1 MNVSEM
7 NTKNEIMAEY
17 TRLKEEAERKRIQL
31 PEELAGLNK
40 NYTKAEFLEA
50 AEGIDRL
57 LAGQAESDGEQMSF
71 NVGHSAKKTMQKSLD
86 HENPIAKE
94 EQRIEAAE
102 EWTEAKKTGGTG
114 RVKADASD
122 IGLDMLAPEI
132 IEKIRA
138 MESIKEERMKELN
151 RLIILEDK
159 LNELAIM
166 TNNRRECY
174 FSQVRKQQES
184 LEKNASDNA
193 AALEAIQESNKQK
206 IEEMQIRLDNMK
218 KDMEQ
223 ALKERDNERAN
234 EKEKYEYELAIKQKL
249 EDDLWE
255 DECEAREKKLT
266 ELKLEIET
274 LSGQQKEKE
283 EIVDSLQASLDE
295 LPAILEKVRQE
306 AEKEREKEL
315 TRENERQTALAR
327 EDAKAACDS
336 LEQKIKALQEDYDAL
351 LAEKEVIQAKL
362 DKAYD
367 DSNKLYLQTV
377 QSTGGIKILGNGE

>member
-17 TRLKEEAERKRIQL
+17 ARLKSTAERKRINL

-57 LAGQAESDGEQMSF
+57 LAGQAESDGEQMSL
-71 NVGHSAKKTMQKSLD
+71 NVGHSAKRTMQKSPE
-86 HENPIAKE
+86 HEDSIAKE
-94 EQRIEAAE
+94 EQRIEAAD
-102 EWTEAKKTGGTG
+102 WTEAKKTGKTAKV
-114 RVKADASD
+114 RADASD
-122 IGLDMLAPEI
+122 MGLDMLAPEI

-138 MESIKEERMKELN
+138 MESIKEERMQELN
-151 RLIILEDK
+151 SLIRLEDR

-166 TNNRRECY
+166 TNNRRETY
-174 FSQVRKQQES
+174 FSRIRKQQES
-184 LEKNASDNA
+184 LEKNASENA
-193 AALEAIQESNKQK
+193 AALESIQESNKQK
-206 IEEMQIRLDNMK
+206 IEEMQTRLDNMK

-283 EIVDSLQASLDE
+283 EIVDSLQASLDD

-315 TRENERQTALAR
+315 TRENEQQTALAR

>member
-1 MNVSEM
+1 
-7 NTKNEIMAEY
+7 MAEY
-17 TRLKEEAERKRIQL
+17 TRLKEEAERKRINL

-57 LAGQAESDGEQMSF
+57 LAGQAESDGEQMSL
-71 NVGHSAKKTMQKSLD
+71 NVGHSAKRTMQKSPE
-86 HENPIAKE
+86 HEDSIAKE

-114 RVKADASD
+114 RVKADARD
-122 IGLDMLAPEI
+122 MGFDMLAPEI

-138 MESIKEERMKELN
+138 MESIKEERMQEFN
-151 RLIILEDK
+151 SLIRLEDR

-166 TNNRRECY
+166 TNNRRETY
-174 FSQVRKQQES
+174 FSRIRKQQES
-184 LEKNASDNA
+184 LEKNASENA
-193 AALEAIQESNKQK
+193 AALESIQESNKQK
-206 IEEMQIRLDNMK
+206 IEEMQTRLDNMK

-283 EIVDSLQASLDE
+283 EIVDSLQASLDD
-295 LPAILEKVRQE
+295 LPVILEKVRQE

-327 EDAKAACDS
+327 EDAKAACDI

>member
-17 TRLKEEAERKRIQL
+17 ARLKSTAERKRINL

-57 LAGQAESDGEQMSF
+57 LAGQAESDGEQMSL
-71 NVGHSAKKTMQKSLD
+71 NVGHSAKRTMQKSPE
-86 HENPIAKE
+86 HEDSIAKE
-94 EQRIEAAE
+94 EQRIEAAD
-102 EWTEAKKTGGTG
+102 WTEAKKTGKTAKV
-114 RVKADASD
+114 RADASD
-122 IGLDMLAPEI
+122 MGLDMLAPEI

-138 MESIKEERMKELN
+138 MESIKEERMQELN
-151 RLIILEDK
+151 SLIRLEDR

-166 TNNRRECY
+166 TNNRRETY
-174 FSQVRKQQES
+174 FSRIRKQQES
-184 LEKNASDNA
+184 LEKNASENA
-193 AALEAIQESNKQK
+193 AALESIQESNKQK
-206 IEEMQIRLDNMK
+206 IEEMQTRLDNMK

-283 EIVDSLQASLDE
+283 EIVDSLQASLDD
-295 LPAILEKVRQE
+295 LPVILEKGRQE

>member
-17 TRLKEEAERKRIQL
+17 ARLKSTAERKRINL

-57 LAGQAESDGEQMSF
+57 LAGQAESDGEQMSL
-71 NVGHSAKKTMQKSLD
+71 NVGHSAKRTMQKSPE
-86 HENPIAKE
+86 HEDSIAKE
-94 EQRIEAAE
+94 EQRIEAAD
-102 EWTEAKKTGGTG
+102 WTEAKKTGRTAKV
-114 RVKADASD
+114 RADASD
-122 IGLDMLAPEI
+122 MGLDMLAPEI

-138 MESIKEERMKELN
+138 MESIKEERMQELN
-151 RLIILEDK
+151 SLIRLEDR

-166 TNNRRECY
+166 TNNRRETY
-174 FSQVRKQQES
+174 FSRIRKQQES
-184 LEKNASDNA
+184 LEKNASENA
-193 AALEAIQESNKQK
+193 AALESIQESNKKK
-206 IEEMQIRLDNMK
+206 IEEMQTRLDNMK

-283 EIVDSLQASLDE
+283 EIVDSLQASLDD

-306 AEKEREKEL
+306 AEQEREKEL

>member
-17 TRLKEEAERKRIQL
+17 ARLKSTAERKRINL

-57 LAGQAESDGEQMSF
+57 LAGQAESDGEQMSL
-71 NVGHSAKKTMQKSLD
+71 NVGHSAKRTMQKSPE
-86 HENPIAKE
+86 HEDSIAKE
-94 EQRIEAAE
+94 EQRIEAAD
-102 EWTEAKKTGGTG
+102 WTEAKKTGKTAKV
-114 RVKADASD
+114 RADASD
-122 IGLDMLAPEI
+122 MGLDMLAPEI

-138 MESIKEERMKELN
+138 MESIKEERMQELN
-151 RLIILEDK
+151 SLIRLEDR

-166 TNNRRECY
+166 TNNRRETY
-174 FSQVRKQQES
+174 FSRIRKQQES
-184 LEKNASDNA
+184 LEKNASENA
-193 AALEAIQESNKQK
+193 AALESIQESNKQK
-206 IEEMQIRLDNMK
+206 IEEMQTRLDNMK

-283 EIVDSLQASLDE
+283 EIVDSLQASLDD

>member
-17 TRLKEEAERKRIQL
+17 ARLKSTAERKRINL

-57 LAGQAESDGEQMSF
+57 LAGQAESDGEQMSL
-71 NVGHSAKKTMQKSLD
+71 NVAHSAKRTMQKSPE
-86 HENPIAKE
+86 HEDSIAKE
-94 EQRIEAAE
+94 EQRIEAAD
-102 EWTEAKKTGGTG
+102 WTEAKKTGRTAKV
-114 RVKADASD
+114 RADASD

-138 MESIKEERMKELN
+138 MESIKEERMQELN
-151 RLIILEDK
+151 SLIRLEDR

-166 TNNRRECY
+166 TNNRRETY
-174 FSQVRKQQES
+174 FSRIRKQQES
-184 LEKNASDNA
+184 LEKNASENA
-193 AALEAIQESNKQK
+193 AALESIQESNKQK
-206 IEEMQIRLDNMK
+206 IEEMQTRLDNMK

-283 EIVDSLQASLDE
+283 EIVDSLQASLDD